1 MVTGPPT
8 VCLWSTPSQA
18 FIFILS
24 RMGHGNQ
31 TYKWRVHYRFINQGP
46 TWKKLAGS
54 HWWEGWRQAPT
65 RKKKAVSQWRSS
77 GQLCRH
83 RWLTN
88 LSWEMHLWPS
98 AGSTKFSYVPW
109 IVHCQG
115 TSQYV
120 SVLYIA
126 FLNYVHDT
134 YIVSVYPQWIYEN
147 DFCNWISLMYLRIQ
161 FHGTN
166 GQAHL
171 TKSLYVFQISN
182 KEIEPFESISFYIF

>member
-1 MVTGPPT
+1 MGTKHINGVYTT
-8 VCLWSTPSQA
+8 DSSTKAPLGKSWQVA
-18 FIFILS
+18 TDEKDGDRL
-24 RMGHGNQ
+24 Q
-31 TYKWRVHYRFINQGP
+31 QG
-46 TWKKLAGS
+46 
-54 HWWEGWRQAPT
+54 
-65 RKKKAVSQWRSS
+65 KKKAVSHWRSS

-83 RWLTN
+83 RGLTN

-98 AGSTKFSYVPW
+98 AGSTNFSYVPW

-161 FHGTN
+161 FQGTN
-166 GQAHL
+166 RQAHL

-182 KEIEPFESISFYIF
+182 KEIDPFESISFYIF